1 MNKEFIVIS
10 RTHISGLKQNVTF
23 NTSDYK
29 LIKRKE
35 IQSMQKSHMNKTS
48 YLGQTITV

>member
-10 RTHISGLKQNVTF
+10 RTHISGLKQNVT

-48 YLGQTITV
+48 YLEQTITV